1 MINGFINV
9 LKPPGMSSHDV
20 VSFIRRTYQIKKVGH
35 AGTLDPS
42 AAGVLPIAV
51 GKATR
56 LIEYMTDAD
65 KGYRAE
71 LTLGYSTDSGDT
83 TGNIIKGI
91 EDFITPE
98 FNVITNV
105 LDSFIGEIQQIPP
118 MHSAIKINGTK
129 LYDLARKGIS
139 IERSPRAVTIK
150 KISLIKNSLDHFL
163 FDVECSKGTYIR
175 TLCLDIGVK
184 LNIPSVMS
192 FLIRTRVGG
201 FKLDQAFTLEEITKY
216 PLDVLQNI
224 DVVLEH
230 MPAVFLS
237 SNLAQAFKQGQK
249 IIMKNTDIQNSL
261 VRIYENDNDFI
272 GIGEFDINK
281 VLITP
286 IKVITR

>member
-9 LKPPGMSSHDV
+9 LKPPGMTSHDV
-20 VSFIRRTYQIKKVGH
+20 VSFIRRTYKIKKVGH
-35 AGTLDPS
+35 AGTLDPA

-65 KGYRAE
+65 KAYRAE
-71 LTLGYSTDSGDT
+71 LTLGYSTDSGDI
-83 TGNIIKGI
+83 TGNIVKKSN
-91 EDFITPE
+91 FITPE
-98 FNVITNV
+98 SNVITNV
-105 LDSFIGEIQQIPP
+105 LDSFMGEIQQIPP

-129 LYDLARKGIS
+129 LYDLARKGVS
-139 IERSPRAVTIK
+139 IERPPRTVTIK
-150 KISLIKNSLDHFL
+150 KISLIKKSIDHFL

-201 FKLDQAFTLEEITKY
+201 FKLEQASTLEEITKD
-216 PLDVLQNI
+216 PLQVLQNI

-230 MPAVFLS
+230 IPAVFLA
-237 SNLAQAFKQGQK
+237 SNIAQAFKQGKK
-249 IIMKNTDIQNSL
+249 ITMENTDIQNSL

>member
-20 VSFIRRTYQIKKVGH
+20 VSFIRRTYKIKKVGH

-42 AAGVLPIAV
+42 ATGVLPIAV

-83 TGNIIKGI
+83 TGNIVKSS
-91 EDFITPE
+91 DFITPE

-249 IIMKNTDIQNSL
+249 ITMENTDIQNSL

>member
-20 VSFIRRTYQIKKVGH
+20 VSFIRRTYKLKKVGH
-35 AGTLDPS
+35 AGTLDPA

-65 KGYRAE
+65 KAYRAE

-83 TGNIIKGI
+83 TGNIVKKSN
-91 EDFITPE
+91 FITPE
-98 FNVITNV
+98 SNVITNV
-105 LDSFIGEIQQIPP
+105 LDSFMGEIQQIPP

-139 IERSPRAVTIK
+139 IERPPRTITIK
-150 KISLIKNSLDHFL
+150 KISLIKKSFDHFL

-201 FKLDQAFTLEEITKY
+201 FKLDQASTLEEITKD
-216 PLDVLQNI
+216 PLQVLQNI

-230 MPAVFLS
+230 IPAVFLA

-249 IIMKNTDIQNSL
+249 ITMENTDIQNSL

-272 GIGEFDINK
+272 GIGEFDMNK
-281 VLITP
+281 ILITP

>member
-20 VSFIRRTYQIKKVGH
+20 VSFLRRTYKIKKVGY

-42 AAGVLPIAV
+42 AAGVLPIAI

-65 KGYRAE
+65 KSYRAE

-83 TGNIIKGI
+83 TGTIVKSS
-91 EDFITPE
+91 DFITPE
-98 FNVITNV
+98 PNDINRV
-105 LDSFIGEIQQIPP
+105 LDSFIGEIQQMPP
-118 MHSAIKINGTK
+118 MHSAIKINGVK

-139 IERSPRAVTIK
+139 IERPTRTVEIK
-150 KISLIKNSLDHFL
+150 KISLIENFSDHFL

-175 TLCLDIGVK
+175 TLCFDIGVK
-184 LNIPSVMS
+184 MNIPSVMS

-201 FKLDQAFTLEEITKY
+201 FDLNHAFTLEEITKH

-237 SNLAQAFKQGQK
+237 INLAQAFKQGQK
-249 IIMKNTDIQNSL
+249 ITVKNTDIQNSL
-261 VRIYENDNDFI
+261 VRIYENDDDFI
-272 GIGEFDINK
+272 GIGEFNTNK

>member
-20 VSFIRRTYQIKKVGH
+20 VSFIRRTYKIKKVGH

-42 AAGVLPIAV
+42 AAGVLPIAI

-65 KGYRAE
+65 KSYRAE

-83 TGNIIKGI
+83 TGIIVKSGAFVAPRSNDI
-91 EDFITPE
+91 
-98 FNVITNV
+98 NRV
-105 LDSFIGEIQQIPP
+105 LDSFVGEIQQMPP
-118 MHSAIKINGTK
+118 MHSAIKINGVK

-139 IERSPRAVTIK
+139 IERPTRIVEIK
-150 KISLIKNSLDHFL
+150 KISLIENFSDHFL

-175 TLCLDIGVK
+175 TLCFDIGVK
-184 LNIPSVMS
+184 MNIPSVMS
-192 FLIRTRVGG
+192 FLIRTRVGK
-201 FKLDQAFTLEEITKY
+201 FDLNHAFTLEEITKH
-216 PLDVLQNI
+216 PLDALQNI

-237 SNLAQAFKQGQK
+237 TNLAQTFKQGQK
-249 IIMKNTDIQNSL
+249 ITVKNSDIQNSL
-261 VRIYENDNDFI
+261 VRIYENDDDFI
-272 GIGEFDINK
+272 GIGEFDTNK

-286 IKVITR
+286 IKVIT

>member
-20 VSFIRRTYQIKKVGH
+20 VSFIRRTYKIKKVGH

-42 AAGVLPIAV
+42 AAGVLPIAL

-56 LIEYMTDAD
+56 LIEYMDAD
-65 KGYRAE
+65 KSYRAE

-83 TGNIIKGI
+83 TGTIV
-91 EDFITPE
+91 ESRDFITPKS
-98 FNVITNV
+98 NDITSV
-105 LDSFIGEIQQIPP
+105 LGSFIGEIQQMPP
-118 MHSAIKINGTK
+118 MHSAIKINGVK
-129 LYDLARKGIS
+129 LYNLARKGIS
-139 IERSPRAVTIK
+139 IERPTRAVEIK
-150 KISLIKNSLDHFL
+150 KISLIEKFFDHFL

-175 TLCLDIGVK
+175 TLCFDIGVK
-184 LNIPSVMS
+184 MNIPTVMS
-192 FLIRTRVGG
+192 FLIRTRVGR
-201 FKLDQAFTLEEITKY
+201 FDLDHALTLEEITKH

-230 MPAVFLS
+230 MPAIFLS
-237 SNLAQAFKQGQK
+237 TNLAQAFKQGQK
-249 IIMKNTDIQNSL
+249 ITVENTDIQNSL
-261 VRIYENDNDFI
+261 VRIYENDDDFI
-272 GIGEFDINK
+272 GIGEFDTNK